1 MYRCRYRVFS
11 ILYRVNKR
19 CEHFRFLVFLTAF
32 CFCLHIII
40 LSLYTRHFIR
50 SLCSFG
56 FIVVGRSVVA
66 QNEYREENVKK
77 KYFCCMIWMYCMAA
91 EEKKYIKAYIE
102 TPQNET
108 NEWISTA
115 REQQHIAHENEYILL
130 HSIVMESIFYHI
142 KISVL

>member
-66 QNEYREENVKK
+66 QNEYREENEKK
-77 KYFCCMIWMYCMAA
+77 NIFAVWYECIVWQQR
-91 EEKKYIKAYIE
+91 KKYIKAYIE